1 MHHLNHKAIILNSY
15 KDSLA
20 LHKALFPIMGHATHI
35 TVFNETW
42 FKSHD
47 FSPVV
52 CLDYFMDSLYWSW
65 GRSLQQDYDYT
76 YLPIKVILNPSG
88 YPEYFI

>member
-1 MHHLNHKAIILNSY
+1 MHHLDRKAIILNLY

-20 LHKALFPIMGHATHI
+20 LDNVLFPIMGHDTNI

-42 FKSHD
+42 FKSND
-47 FSPVV
+47 FNPVV
-52 CLDYFMDSLYWSW
+52 CLDYFTDSLYWSW
-65 GRSLQQDYDYT
+65 GQSLRPDDRYT
-76 YLPIKVILNPSG
+76 YLPIKVILNPSY

>member
-1 MHHLNHKAIILNSY
+1 MHHLDRKAIILHSY
-15 KDSLA
+15 EDSLA
-20 LHKALFPIMGHATHI
+20 LDNVLFPIMGHATHI

-42 FKSHD
+42 FKSND

-52 CLDYFMDSLYWSW
+52 CLDYFGNSLYWSW
-65 GRSLQQDYDYT
+65 SSSPDDRYT
-76 YLPIKVILNPSG
+76 YLPIEAILNPSD